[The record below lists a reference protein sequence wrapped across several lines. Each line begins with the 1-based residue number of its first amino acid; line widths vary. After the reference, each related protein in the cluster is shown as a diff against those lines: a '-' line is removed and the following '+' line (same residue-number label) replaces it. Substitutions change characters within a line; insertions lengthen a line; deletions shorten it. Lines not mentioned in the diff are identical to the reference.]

1 MLTTRNKLR
10 DTAIR
15 LFGEKG
21 YDGTALSEIAK
32 AVGVKTPAIYAFY
45 ANKEDLFITAFKEA
59 MQAYNQFIQEL
70 HTSKVRADAKTTLRN
85 VLARQYEFYVE
96 STETNLFVIRTLL
109 FPPLFLKQEVEEAF
123 ADSDQLL
130 AQVLESIIVQGME
143 ENLIPDQ
150 KIQPLVDAFLTLM
163 DGLAMQYF
171 YYGSKE
177 VFERKLEHAFDV
189 FWRSAEYVTTT

>member
-10 DTAIR
+10 ETAIR

-45 ANKEDLFITAFKEA
+45 ENKEDLFITAFKEA
-59 MQAYNQFIQEL
+59 MQAYNQFIQDL
-70 HTSKVRADAKTTLRN
+70 HTTKVRADARTKLRN

-109 FPPLFLKQEVEEAF
+109 FPPAFLKEDVEKAF
-123 ADSDQLL
+123 ADSDRLL
-130 AQVLESIIVQGME
+130 NQVLEDILVQGME
-143 ENLIPDQ
+143 ESLIPDQ
-150 KIQPLVDAFLTLM
+150 KIEPLADAFLTLM

-177 VFERKLEHAFDV
+177 VFERKLEHGFDM